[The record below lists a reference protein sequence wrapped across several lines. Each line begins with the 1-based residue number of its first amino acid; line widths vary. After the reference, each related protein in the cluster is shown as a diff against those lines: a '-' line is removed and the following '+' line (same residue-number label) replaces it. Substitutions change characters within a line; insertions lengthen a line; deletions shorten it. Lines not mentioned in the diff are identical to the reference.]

1 MLFNIKNFLFF
12 LIYLASNTLFANTL
26 TFDISQKN
34 ISVSENSNEPDFT
47 IYGFSDSKKTLVLKV
62 MGPKQK
68 VVLQKK
74 KKIFGMWTW
83 NKTGEFSYPGL
94 FHYYTN
100 NRNNEIE
107 FDIKKDLVDNIRLIG
122 KDDDNLKKELIEK
135 KLSISLFMIKNN
147 SFQVINNSVPKF
159 FKIPV
164 KLPKNCPSGEYFV
177 SMSLIDK
184 GNKFETKKIKISV
197 EKPGLSSFI
206 FKFAHKF
213 SFIYG
218 IFSAI
223 IAIGLGIIAGFIFK
237 KS

>member
-1 MLFNIKNFLFF
+1 MLFNIKIFSI
-12 LIYLASNTLFANTL
+12 LIIVILAEKVSSDTLI
-26 TFDISQKN
+26 FDVPKDKIILIEKSTKA
-34 ISVSENSNEPDFT
+34 DFNV
-47 IYGFSDSKKTLVLKV
+47 YGFSDSKKTLVLKV
-62 MGPKQK
+62 MGPSQK
-68 VVLQKK
+68 VILQKK

-100 NRNNEIE
+100 NKNNEID

-122 KDDDNLKKELIEK
+122 KDDDNLKKDLIEK
-135 KLSISLFMIKNN
+135 KMSLDLFQIKNN
-147 SFQVINNSVPKF
+147 SFNIINDNVPAF

-164 KLPKNCPSGEYFV
+164 KLPDNSPSGKYLV
-177 SMSLIDK
+177 SMNLIGQGD
-184 GNKFETKKIKISV
+184 KFETKKV
-197 EKPGLSSFI
+197 EIFVQKPGLSSFV

-223 IAIGLGIIAGFIFK
+223 IAIGLGIIAGIIFK
-237 KS
+237 KG